1 MVVLF
6 IFFFLSVLSSIFLIF
21 IKFTIHTMNIT
32 IISGILNRLIA
43 LTIALIVVSGP
54 GDGTQYISCGDGTQ
68 YNFWFMSNLS
78 PHVGHVSNHKTFDEN
93 EMIDIHNVA
102 KPNFIL

>member
-1 MVVLF
+1 
-6 IFFFLSVLSSIFLIF
+6 
-21 IKFTIHTMNIT
+21 MNIT

-43 LTIALIVVSGP
+43 LTIALIVVSGS
-54 GDGTQYISCGDGTQ
+54 GDGTQYITCGDGTQ
-68 YNFWFMSNLS
+68 YNFWC
-78 PHVGHVSNHKTFDEN
+78 VSNWSRQLGHLCNHHKTLDEN